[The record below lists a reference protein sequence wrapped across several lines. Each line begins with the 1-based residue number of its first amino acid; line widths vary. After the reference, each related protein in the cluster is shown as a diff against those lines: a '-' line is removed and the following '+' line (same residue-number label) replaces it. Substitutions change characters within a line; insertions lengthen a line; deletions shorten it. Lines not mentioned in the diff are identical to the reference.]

1 MVLRQHESPWWTS
14 VTVDTVSLSPWTWAG
29 LTSSPADDAPS
40 AYAPPPGAPPS
51 RNDYQST
58 EEKERAQAG
67 SSYPDHQQS
76 HSPYPG
82 QGQYGQSP
90 QPQLQQQPQ
99 PKKGLGGL
107 FDKIKGAAQQQQQQ
121 RMGGGYQQG
130 GYVQQGGYGQQ
141 GYPQQGYGHQPMMGG
156 YGQQPMMGGG
166 MMGGGY
172 GQQSMMMGQQRRQ
185 GMGAG
190 GAVRYPLPNIWQYAD
205 KTGGYGCRRRCKL
218 VAFVHTA

>member
-1 MVLRQHESPWWTS
+1 MGG
-14 VTVDTVSLSPWTWAG
+14 SLSKIPFSAPDAVTHASDSTRGTKHGSTSTRKLLVDPNHSGHSKSRTALNG
-29 LTSSPADDAPS
+29 LTNSPADDAPA
-40 AYAPPPGAPPS
+40 AYAPPPGPPPS

-58 EEKERAQAG
+58 EEKERAQVG

-82 QGQYGQSP
+82 QYGQSP
-90 QPQLQQQPQ
+90 QQQQQQ

-107 FDKIKGAAQQQQQQ
+107 FDKIKGATQQQQQ

-130 GYVQQGGYGQQ
+130 YHQQGGYPQQ
-141 GYPQQGYGHQPMMGG
+141 GYPQQGYGQQPMMGG

-172 GQQSMMMGQQRRQ
+172 GQQPMMMGQQRRQ

-190 GAVRYPLPNIWQYAD
+190 GAVRVIL
-205 KTGGYGCRRRCKL
+205 C
-218 VAFVHTA
+218 

>member
-1 MVLRQHESPWWTS
+1 MLDPATHASGSTRATRHGSTSTRKPPVDLSHSGHSESHTI
-14 VTVDTVSLSPWTWAG
+14 LNG
-29 LTSSPADDAPS
+29 LTSSPADDAPA

-58 EEKERAQAG
+58 EEKERAQVG

-76 HSPYPG
+76 QSPYP
-82 QGQYGQSP
+82 GQYGQSP
-90 QPQLQQQPQ
+90 QQQQQQ
-99 PKKGLGGL
+99 PKKGGIGGL

-130 GYVQQGGYGQQ
+130 GYGQQ
-141 GYPQQGYGHQPMMGG
+141 GYPQQGYGQQPMMGG
-156 YGQQPMMGGG
+156 YGQQPMMGGHGGMMGGHGG

-172 GQQSMMMGQQRRQ
+172 GQQPMMMGQQRRQ

-190 GAVRYPLPNIWQYAD
+190 GAVRVILCNLRQCTD
-205 KTGGYGCRRRCKL
+205 
-218 VAFVHTA
+218 